1 MATTKREYG
10 KITGKE
16 TLGLFAVVLMM
27 PIMQVLRLLRK
38 PFVEWDRVRSW
49 RRVKAEGG
57 FGYAVS
63 VMNAYQLQFVDGSSQ
78 KVYEKWA
85 PTEGVKVDV
94 EKIGDSGA
102 QLLWATP
109 RGRKRVIVY
118 FHGGGYVLPTPP
130 FTLSFWNRVT
140 KALNE
145 KGKDVGLA
153 FLEYSLVPKETY
165 PVPMKQTIAMIKHL
179 ISAGTKPED
188 IFLVGDSA
196 GAALILQV
204 VSQIL
209 HPIPDIPSVDFQS
222 SKLGAIILISPFVTF
237 DNNSPSWAENG
248 RKDIFP
254 PSFFTHLSGLVKPD
268 IPESQTAYAEAVKA
282 PEGWF
287 KDVDILVSRAF
298 ITAGANECLRDDITK
313 FAEAFKEVH
322 SNASFT
328 VIPRGTHNE
337 PYGTFVANEPDK
349 GEWPPRITEWLAEG
363 ML

>member
-1 MATTKREYG
+1 
-10 KITGKE
+10 
-16 TLGLFAVVLMM
+16 
-27 PIMQVLRLLRK
+27 MQVLRLLRK

-130 FTLSFWNRVT
+130 FTLSFWNNVT

-165 PVPMKQTIAMIKHL
+165 PVPMKQTIATIKHL
-179 ISAGTKPED
+179 ISSGTKPED

-196 GAALILQV
+196 GAALILQA

-209 HPIPDIPSVDFQS
+209 HPIPDIPALDFQS
-222 SKLGAIILISPFVTF
+222 SKLGALVLFSPFVTF
-237 DNNSPSWAENG
+237 DNTSPSWAENG

-254 PSFFTHLSGLVKPD
+254 PSFFTHLS
-268 IPESQTAYAEAVKA
+268 A

-287 KDVDILVSRAF
+287 KGVDDLISRVF

-313 FAEAFKEVH
+313 FAEAFKAAH

-349 GEWPPRITEWLAEG
+349 GEWPARITEWLAEG